1 MDARLRGSDGWRGG
15 ALGGAKLAAR
25 CDRRTGWRGG
35 MERGGASTGGTAA
48 LIRTRPQWWLWGCA
62 VRAFG
67 PWRGAAG
74 RAMPALPWTSSQ
86 WWPWGCAVRAS
97 GPRLGAAGRGA
108 AVRVGGQWWGI
119 RISACRTVSLSVL
132 CMNTKGKS
140 RFCRQPARGCGQGA
154 LVSGQVGPLVDGRWG
169 PWVLSP
175 ALGCCYAKAVGLS
188 RDRTRALMWSNSAG
202 RSSIRLS
209 RGEIRKAAWDRGS
222 GVAVIGHGARG
233 GSHPHRGP
241 CMFRGPWIGQGP
253 S

>member
-97 GPRLGAAGRGA
+97 GPRLGAAGRGS
-108 AVRVGGQWWGI
+108 AVRGGGQWWGI
-119 RISACRTVSLSVL
+119 RISACRTVSLSVR
-132 CMNTKGKS
+132 CMNTKGKA

-154 LVSGQVGPLVDGRWG
+154 LVSGRVGPLVDGRWG
-169 PWVLSP
+169 PWVFS
-175 ALGCCYAKAVGLS
+175 LGTGLLLFQGRRIVAGQKQGFDVEQLGRKVLNPTLTGRNPKSCLGPGEWGRCDRAWRQGWQPPTS
-188 RDRTRALMWSNSAG
+188 RPLYVPRTLDRPTS
-202 RSSIRLS
+202 
-209 RGEIRKAAWDRGS
+209 
-222 GVAVIGHGARG
+222 
-233 GSHPHRGP
+233 
-241 CMFRGPWIGQGP
+241 
-253 S
+253 